1 MENYLFRLK
10 KQTNDGNVHRLSKV
24 YPMRNTL
31 ENKRVEYIDGEI
43 PLVEVR
49 WFWLMVTV
57 NQNMI

>member
-49 WFWLMVTV
+49 WF
-57 NQNMI
+57 